1 MPGYTKVLKLYSA
14 TLGSLDLDSVSPVN
28 AETPLKFETEL
39 NLLCPDGHS
48 LLDLVRG
55 CTSLHL
61 PVIN

>member
-1 MPGYTKVLKLYSA
+1 MPGYTKVLKLHT

-55 CTSLHL
+55 
-61 PVIN
+61 